1 VNRQAAEDAKCAE
14 PDWEIDQC
22 ARSVVDAAFEVHRVL
37 GPGFLE
43 SVYEEALAVELTLRG
58 VAFQRQVPIA
68 LQYKGTPIGR
78 ARLDLL
84 VAGRLVVELK
94 ASESLLPV
102 HLAQVLSYLKASGQT
117 LGLLINFNTRELRH
131 GIRRVI
137 LTR

>member
-1 VNRQAAEDAKCAE
+1 M
-14 PDWEIDQC
+14 
-22 ARSVVDAAFEVHRVL
+22 L

-43 SVYEEALAVELTLRG
+43 SVYEEALAVELALRG
-58 VAFQRQVPIA
+58 LAFKRQVAIA
-68 LQYKGTPIGR
+68 LQYKGTPNGQ
-78 ARLDLL
+78 ARLDFL

-117 LGLLINFNTRELRH
+117 LGLLINFNVRAFRQ

-137 LTR
+137 FTR